1 MELIV
6 LFKVWI
12 TCMIVSVFA
21 IVIEEGLRPDRY
33 PRLKMPWAYFCA
45 TIVTLDVVLLF
56 VLCVLGVWL

>member
-12 TCMIVSVFA
+12 TCMLVTVFA

-33 PRLKMPWAYFCA
+33 PRLKMPWKYFCA